1 MTTKDRTMAGAPGA
15 STQRVLLIRHAEKP
29 TPDGVVQ
36 GVDEFG
42 RPLAD
47 ELSVL
52 GWQRAGALAASLAG
66 ADGSRGGLF
75 EPRHLYAARPTSE
88 APSVRSVRTLQPLAD
103 VLGLSIS
110 LECAVGEE
118 ERLAFMLSNLRECA
132 LVAWEHRAIVSIAP
146 PGRARPEAARQLA
159 GRPLRSRVGFR
170 AGSRSVALPSGAAA
184 AAGRRPD
191 LAHRMTRP
199 VSRRRCR
206 R

>member
-1 MTTKDRTMAGAPGA
+1 MAEEPGA
-15 STQRVLLIRHAEKP
+15 LTQRILLIRHAEKP

-42 RPLAD
+42 RPSAD

-52 GWQRAGALAASLAG
+52 GWQRAGALAAWLAG

-88 APSVRSVRTLQPLAD
+88 APSVRSVSTLQPLAD

-118 ERLAFMLSNLRECA
+118 ERLASMLSNIRECA
-132 LVAWEHRAIVSIAP
+132 LVAWEHKAIVGIARHLVGP
-146 PGRARPEAARQLA
+146 SQKLPDGWPDDRFDLAWVFEREAGPWRFRQVPQRLLA
-159 GRPLRSRVGFR
+159 GDRTSLIE
-170 AGSRSVALPSGAAA
+170 
-184 AAGRRPD
+184 
-191 LAHRMTRP
+191 
-199 VSRRRCR
+199 
-206 R
+206 